1 MGKVM
6 EKGNICLKLLVDSKA
21 HRVLFAET
29 GKDFVDFLFN
39 LLKLPIGCF
48 VGQPSIKSV
57 CGSLGN
63 IIPIMKNSG
72 SNYMQ
77 LNELGNVQD
86 IMTWMITD
94 NLFVTPSSAAFA
106 IPVLKALKPQIDA
119 VEERII
125 DFQISDLEH
134 EFLLVSLKSETVL
147 TDIFLRQ
154 TGWRKSKDGENCSVK
169 LIVDNKAKRV
179 LFVEAGKDFFCFLI
193 SLLQL
198 PTGTIINR
206 TTTDRS
212 IRTMVGCIGNI
223 YRSVKNLNEAYM
235 HSNQTKDELLL
246 ASGSKS
252 WSEALQLLH
261 ELTSMSEAI
270 PNKLLDSDEGYVKGL
285 ITYMVTDNL
294 FVRPLSLISGLS
306 KLNMVNNPVSTSK
319 LEVRTVEFGV
329 NEALKFVEVSLR
341 SETVLSDVFLGRNEL
356 AVVAAAN

>member
-6 EKGNICLKLLVDSKA
+6 EKANICLKLLVDSKA

-39 LLKLPIGCF
+39 LLKLPIGYF

-57 CGSLGN
+57 FGSLGN

-72 SNYMQ
+72 ANYMQ

-86 IMTWMITD
+86 VMTWMITD
-94 NLFVTPSSAAFA
+94 NLFVTPSSAASA
-106 IPVLKALKPQIDA
+106 IPVLKALKPQVDA

-125 DFQISDLEH
+125 DFHISDLEH
-134 EFLLVSLKSETVL
+134 QFLLVSMKSKTVL

-154 TGWRKSKDGENCSVK
+154 TSWRKSKYGENCSVK

-198 PTGTIINR
+198 PIGTIINR

-235 HSNQTKDELLL
+235 HSNQTKEELLL

-261 ELTSMSEAI
+261 ELTSISKAT
-270 PNKLLDSDEGYVKGL
+270 PNKLLDSDVGYVKGL
-285 ITYMVTDNL
+285 VIYMVTDNL
-294 FVRPLSLISGLS
+294 SVMPLSVIFGLS
-306 KLNMVNNPVSTSK
+306 RFIKCDNPVSTAK

-329 NEALKFVEVSLR
+329 NEVNK
-341 SETVLSDVFLGRNEL
+341 
-356 AVVAAAN
+356 